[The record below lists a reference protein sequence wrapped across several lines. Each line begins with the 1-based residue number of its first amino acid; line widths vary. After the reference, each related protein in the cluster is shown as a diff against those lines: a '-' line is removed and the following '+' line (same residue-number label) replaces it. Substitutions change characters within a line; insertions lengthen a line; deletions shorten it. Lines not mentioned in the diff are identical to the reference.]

1 LINYDIVK
9 KLKEN
14 NYSGLKTGSS
24 RREFIRK
31 AATAT
36 VVMAGNN
43 LIAFTASTAEEKTHG
58 DIVLPWYLRVKRWG
72 QTNITEKDPAQ
83 YDIEWWRKHWKNTQ
97 IQGVIV
103 NAGGIVAYYPSRVP
117 LHRQSKF
124 LDGRDLFGDHCRSAH
139 EDGLAVFARM
149 DSNRADE
156 EFFKAHPDWFAIDS
170 SDKPYRAGEL
180 YITCINGPYYN
191 EHIPAILRE
200 VAEKYHPEGF
210 TDNSWSGLGRDSI
223 CYCGNCKRDFFSKT
237 GMQLPETK
245 NWNDKS
251 YRQWIRWSYN
261 RRIEIWDMNNL
272 ITRSAGG
279 PDCIWSGMNS
289 GSVSGQSASFRDYKE
304 LCSRA
309 DILMIDSQSRTDAT
323 GFQQNSYSGKLIH
336 GLLGWGKLIPESMA
350 MYQAGRPTFRLA
362 AKPVAEA
369 HMWMIEGM
377 AGGIQ
382 PWWHYVAAYH
392 EDRRIYKTAG
402 SVFGWHKANERFLVN
417 RLPVATVG
425 IVWSQQN
432 MDFYGRDDA
441 EIMVDLPMRGM
452 IQALIRARIPYLPVH
467 ADHIQRDGKQFA
479 VLILPCLGILNSR
492 QLDYMR
498 EFASAGGGI
507 VATGDT
513 SLYDEWGDRL
523 SDYGLCDL
531 FGAHLIEQNEPDERS
546 ISVKRASETLHTYL
560 RLKPEL
566 RGSID
571 GPLTG
576 KEPSISGSRHEV
588 LKGFDETDIL
598 SYGGSLMPLK
608 TDPGTETVM
617 TFIPE
622 FPVYPPETSWM
633 RIPKTDIPGLI
644 LNTLPGGGRVAFMP
658 GDIDRQFGRYNLPD
672 HGNLLANL
680 VRWTSKDNIPLAIDC
695 QGLVDCNIYT
705 QPDKLIIHIVN
716 LTSTG
721 TWRQPVDEYISIG
734 PVKLRVKMPVGIS
747 GNNLKL
753 LVAGTAGTVKREN
766 GWCSFI
772 INTVS
777 NHEVAV
783 IG

>member
-1 LINYDIVK
+1 MK
-9 KLKEN
+9 KEN
-14 NYSGLKTGSS
+14 RNLTGLSAASS

-36 VVMAGNN
+36 VAMAGSS
-43 LIAFTASTAEEKTHG
+43 LISLPASAAKRTTDNDH
-58 DIVLPWYLRVKRWG
+58 IVPWYLRVKRWG
-72 QTNITEKDPAQ
+72 QTNITEKDPGQ
-83 YDIEWWRKHWKNTQ
+83 YDIEWWRKHWKSTQ

-124 LDGRDLFGDHCRSAH
+124 LNGRDLFGDLCHKAH
-139 EDGLAVFARM
+139 EDGLVVFARM

-156 EFFKAHPDWFAIDS
+156 EFFNAHPDWFAIDATG
-170 SDKPYRAGEL
+170 KPYRAGDL

-200 VAEKYHPEGF
+200 VAVMYHPEGF

-223 CYCGNCKRDFFSKT
+223 CYCGNCRKEFFSKT
-237 GMQLPETK
+237 GMQLPVTK

-251 YRQWIRWSYN
+251 YRLWIRWSYN
-261 RRIEIWDMNNL
+261 RRLEIWDLNNS
-272 ITRSAGG
+272 ITRAAGG

-289 GSVSGQSASFRDYKE
+289 GSVSGQSSSFRDYKE
-304 LCSRA
+304 LCNRA
-309 DILMIDSQSRTDAT
+309 DILMIDSQARNDNS
-323 GFQQNSYSGKLIH
+323 GFQQNSYTGKLIH
-336 GLLGWGKLIPESMA
+336 GLLGWDKIIPESMA

-369 HMWMIEGM
+369 QMWMIEGI

-392 EDRRIYKTAG
+392 EDRRIYKTAATI
-402 SVFGWHKANERFLVN
+402 FRWHKANEKFLAD
-417 RLPVATVG
+417 RLPLATVG

-441 EIMVDLPMRGM
+441 ELMVDLPMRGM
-452 IQALIRARIPYLPVH
+452 IQALIRSRIPYLPVH
-467 ADHIQRDGKQFA
+467 ADHIRRDGNQFA
-479 VLILPCLGILNSR
+479 VLVLPNLGILTAK
-492 QLDYMR
+492 QIDDIK
-498 EFASAGGGI
+498 EFARTGGGI
-507 VATGDT
+507 VATGET

-523 SDYGLCDL
+523 SDYALCDF
-531 FGAHLIEQNEPDERS
+531 FGTHMIEQNESDPRS
-546 ISVKRASETLHTYL
+546 VSVKRASETLHTYL
-560 RLKPEL
+560 RLTPEL

-571 GPLTG
+571 GPMTG
-576 KEPSISGSRHEV
+576 KEPAVTGIRHEV
-588 LKGFDETDIL
+588 LKGFEETDIL
-598 SYGGSLMPLK
+598 SYGGSLWPLK
-608 TDPGTETVM
+608 TEPGTETVL

-633 RIPKTDIPGLI
+633 RVPKTDIPGLI
-644 LNTLPGGGRVAFMP
+644 LNNLPGGSRVAFMP

-680 VRWTSKDNIPLAIDC
+680 IRWSSKGNIPLVAEC
-695 QGLVDCNIYT
+695 KGLIDCNIYT
-705 QPDKLIIHIVN
+705 QPDKVIIHVVN
-716 LTSTG
+716 LTSAG
-721 TWRQPVDEYISIG
+721 TWRQPVDELIPIG
-734 PVKLRVKMPVGIS
+734 PVKLRVKIPDGIS
-747 GNNLKL
+747 GSNLKL
-753 LVAGTAGTVKREN
+753 LVSGTDGTVKREN

-772 INTVS
+772 INAVS
-777 NHEVAV
+777 NHEVA
-783 IG
+783 IIS